1 MGLDGVTANPAFL
14 SQDLRCARRT
24 LARMNILRD
33 PRRDPRAGDVVW
45 FSYGRSKP
53 WQCAVV
59 DRIAEGRVYY
69 ARSQVGGRT
78 AENVWIDLD
87 GWKQRALHARL
98 RFPIEA
104 MQPQRWPRYAA
115 MRAA

>member
-33 PRRDPRAGDVVW
+33 PRKDPRAGDVVW
-45 FSYGRSKP
+45 FSYGRRRP

-59 DRIAEGRVYY
+59 GRIAEGRVYY
-69 ARSQVGGRT
+69 SRSQVGGRT

-87 GWKQRALHARL
+87 GWKQRALNARL

-104 MQPQRWPRYAA
+104 YAA
-115 MRAA
+115 GWGRKSA